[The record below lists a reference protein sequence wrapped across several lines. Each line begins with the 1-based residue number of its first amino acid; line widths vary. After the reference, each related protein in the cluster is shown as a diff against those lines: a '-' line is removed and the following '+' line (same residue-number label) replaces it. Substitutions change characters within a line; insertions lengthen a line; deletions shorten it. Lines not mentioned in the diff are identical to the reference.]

1 MNKSR
6 DLKQSGILVVDKPRG
21 PSSHQVTAWVGRMLD
36 LPASHSGT
44 LDPQVSGVLVVMLG
58 RAMRLAPILMQQD
71 KEYTVLL
78 RLHGDVTQEDIE
90 RIAKEFTGKIYQR
103 PPRKSAV
110 RRALRIRTIHK
121 LEILEIHDRLVLF
134 HVACESGTYIRSLCH
149 HMGLVLGVG
158 GHMQEL
164 RRIRSGQY
172 SEADASTLHDIK
184 DATIRAEE
192 GDASVLDSLIHP
204 MEEALSTIPRVVVQ
218 DLAVDALCHG
228 AVLAGVGV
236 VRRDPYRKGALV
248 ALLSRRNELIGIGEA
263 LTPAT
268 AYEPGDTGLVIAP
281 RIILMDPGTYPR
293 GWKKRS

>member
-1 MNKSR
+1 M
-6 DLKQSGILVVDKPRG
+6 QSGILVVDKPRG

-78 RLHGDVTQEDIE
+78 RLHGDVTKEDIE
-90 RIAKEFTGKIYQR
+90 RVAKEFTGKIYQR

-110 RRALRIRTIHK
+110 RRALRIRTIHE
-121 LEILEIHDRLVLF
+121 LEILEIRDRLVLF

-228 AVLAGVGV
+228 AILAGVGV
-236 VRRDPYRKGALV
+236 VRRDVYRKGALV

>member
-6 DLKQSGILVVDKPRG
+6 DQMQSGILVVDKPRG

-78 RLHGDVTQEDIE
+78 RLHGDVTKEDIE
-90 RIAKEFTGKIYQR
+90 RVAKEFTGKIYQR

-110 RRALRIRTIHK
+110 RRALRIRTIHE
-121 LEILEIHDRLVLF
+121 LEILEIRDRLVLF
-134 HVACESGTYIRSLCH
+134 HVTCESGTYIRSLCH

-236 VRRDPYRKGALV
+236 VRRDVYRKGALV

>member
-90 RIAKEFTGKIYQR
+90 RVAKEFTGKIYQR

>member
-6 DLKQSGILVVDKPRG
+6 EQMQSGILVVDKPRG

-78 RLHGDVTQEDIE
+78 RLHGDVTKEDIE
-90 RIAKEFTGKIYQR
+90 RVAKEFTGKIYQR

-110 RRALRIRTIHK
+110 RRALRIRTIHE
-121 LEILEIHDRLVLF
+121 LEILEIRDRLVLF

-236 VRRDPYRKGALV
+236 VRRDVYRKGALV

>member
-6 DLKQSGILVVDKPRG
+6 DQMQSGILVVDKPRG

-78 RLHGDVTQEDIE
+78 RLHGDVTKEDIE
-90 RIAKEFTGKIYQR
+90 RVAKEFTGKIYQR

-110 RRALRIRTIHK
+110 RRALRIRTIHE
-121 LEILEIHDRLVLF
+121 LEILEIRDRLVLF

-228 AVLAGVGV
+228 AILAGVGV
-236 VRRDPYRKGALV
+236 VRRDVYRKGALV

>member
-6 DLKQSGILVVDKPRG
+6 DQMQSGILVVDKPRG

-78 RLHGDVTQEDIE
+78 RLHGDVTKEDIE
-90 RIAKEFTGKIYQR
+90 RVAKEFTGKIYQR

-110 RRALRIRTIHK
+110 RRALRIRTIHE
-121 LEILEIHDRLVLF
+121 LEILEIRDRLVLF

-236 VRRDPYRKGALV
+236 VRRDVYRKGALV

>member
-1 MNKSR
+1 M
-6 DLKQSGILVVDKPRG
+6 QSGILVVDKPRG

-78 RLHGDVTQEDIE
+78 RLHGDVTKEDIE
-90 RIAKEFTGKIYQR
+90 RVAKEFTGKIYQR

-110 RRALRIRTIHK
+110 RRALRIRTIHE
-121 LEILEIHDRLVLF
+121 LEILEIRDRLVLF

-236 VRRDPYRKGALV
+236 VRRDVYRKGALV